1 MSESA
6 QQDLPLDPDLAD
18 EEDARHRDAAWTF
31 VPSQRS
37 GWPRVHP
44 DVVAVVFAGGCVGG
58 YARYALGR
66 AWVPAPYGFPW
77 ATLAVNLAGAFVLA
91 AVVVT
96 AAELRPSRYLR
107 PLLGTGFCGALT
119 TFSSV
124 VVATAQLSAHH
135 RAATAAG
142 YLAATVLGGL
152 AAGAAGLAAAR
163 AVIRRRLQQEG
174 GA

>member
-1 MSESA
+1 MSEPA
-6 QQDLPLDPDLAD
+6 QQDLPVDPDVDDA
-18 EEDARHRDAAWTF
+18 EDARHHPGASAFAQSR
-31 VPSQRS
+31 PSS
-37 GWPRVHP
+37 WPRLHP

-91 AVVVT
+91 AVVVV

-124 VVATAQLSAHH
+124 VVTTAQLSAHH

-152 AAGAAGLAAAR
+152 AAASAGLVGAR
-163 AVIRRRLQQEG
+163 AVTRRRVHQEG